1 MLTGRPS
8 KLASAL
14 VKVTGDMARIPTND
28 LRRAEPLNAFFFT
41 PALANGL
48 SISSLF
54 STHPS
59 LEKRLEQ
66 LGRLSTELG
75 QPVA

>member
-1 MLTGRPS
+1 MG
-8 KLASAL
+8 
-14 VKVTGDMARIPTND
+14 RIPTND

-41 PALANGL
+41 PALANGVSL
-48 SISSLF
+48 SSLF

-66 LGRLSTELG
+66 LGQISAELG
-75 QPVA
+75 QARV